1 MVLLYLSY
9 AREMMSMRVKSGLA
23 LVAMGVGGT
32 ILYQNIRNGNVK
44 RMVSKMKRSKTK
56 AAADLENMI

>member
-1 MVLLYLSY
+1 
-9 AREMMSMRVKSGLA
+9 MRVKSGLA